1 VDIDVF
7 VTAHRA
13 EWDRLRQ
20 LSSHAGRLSG
30 PEADELVRLYQRAA
44 THLSIVRT
52 ETPDPA
58 LVARLSTLVAQAR
71 SAITGTDGRGWRDIV
86 LFFTQRLPAALYL
99 GRRWWIATALV
110 FIAVTGLIAVWIAS
124 NPDVQ
129 GSIAAPAE
137 IEQLTRPGGEFETYY
152 SSNPAAS
159 FAFKV
164 WTNNAWVAASC
175 LLLGVLFGLPV
186 VYALWMNALNT
197 GLSAG
202 LMVAAGR
209 GEVFLGLIAPH
220 GILELTAVFVAAGIG
235 MRLGWTVV
243 DPGGRTRSQALAAE
257 GRSVVAVAL
266 GLVCVLAVSGV
277 IEAFVTP
284 SGWPTWVRVG
294 IGVLV
299 ETLFLLYVFVVGRR
313 AARAGVTGDV
323 DSRYAGDSLPVSV

>member
-1 VDIDVF
+1 M
-7 VTAHRA
+7 
-13 EWDRLRQ
+13 
-20 LSSHAGRLSG
+20 
-30 PEADELVRLYQRAA
+30 
-44 THLSIVRT
+44 
-52 ETPDPA
+52 
-58 LVARLSTLVAQAR
+58 
-71 SAITGTDGRGWRDIV
+71 
-86 LFFTQRLPAALYL
+86 
-99 GRRWWIATALV
+99 
-110 FIAVTGLIAVWIAS
+110 FIAVTGLLAVWIAN

-159 FAFKV
+159 FAFRV

-235 MRLGWTVV
+235 MRLGWTVI
-243 DPGGRTRSQALAAE
+243 DPGDVPGPRRWRRRA
-257 GRSVVAVAL
+257 GRS
-266 GLVCVLAVSGV
+266 SRSR
-277 IEAFVTP
+277 
-284 SGWPTWVRVG
+284 SGWC
-294 IGVLV
+294 
-299 ETLFLLYVFVVGRR
+299 
-313 AARAGVTGDV
+313 AC
-323 DSRYAGDSLPVSV
+323 SRCPVSSRRS